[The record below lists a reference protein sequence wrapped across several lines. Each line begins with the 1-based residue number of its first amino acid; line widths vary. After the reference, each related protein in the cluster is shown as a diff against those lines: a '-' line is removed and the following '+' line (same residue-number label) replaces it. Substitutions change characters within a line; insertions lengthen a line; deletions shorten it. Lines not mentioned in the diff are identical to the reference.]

1 MSSVTKYHH
10 CMGKLPAE
18 TVATVEDIVNNYAT
32 YADPYTELKAYSR
45 TEMQNVNGLL
55 DLPPSVPKSRRSS

>member
-1 MSSVTKYHH
+1 
-10 CMGKLPAE
+10 MGKLPAE
-18 TVATVEDIVNNYAT
+18 TVATVEDMVNNYAT
-32 YADPYTELKAYSR
+32 YADPYTELKVYSR